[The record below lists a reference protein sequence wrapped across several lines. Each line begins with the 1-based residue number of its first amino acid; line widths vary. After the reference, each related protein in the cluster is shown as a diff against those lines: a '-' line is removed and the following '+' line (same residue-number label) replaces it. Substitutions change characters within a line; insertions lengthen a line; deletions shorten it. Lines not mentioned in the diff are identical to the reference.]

1 MKSRFGGLVVLPL
14 LAVTLTFSPL
24 PAQAKSDSEQ
34 ICVSVG
40 RLLEEGHYTHQP
52 LNDEVSRK
60 FLRTYLELL
69 DFSHL
74 FFTQQDVDALYAKYG
89 TAIDDDVL
97 LGNLKPAYDMYALY
111 TKRVD
116 ARVAKIKEL
125 LKKPSDFENQRH
137 DRAEPAKII
146 LAEGRSRGRPTLERP
161 HRKRAAPGKAERASN
176 RTGTA
181 AGFPPL

>member
-1 MKSRFGGLVVLPL
+1 MKSRLGGLVALPL
-14 LAVTLTFSPL
+14 LAATLAFSPVSTR
-24 PAQAKSDSEQ
+24 AKSDSEQ

-52 LNDEVSRK
+52 LNDEVSKK

-74 FFTQQDVDALYAKYG
+74 FFTQQDVDAIYAKYG

-97 LGNLKPAYDMYALY
+97 LGNLKPAYEIYGLY

-125 LKKPSDFENQRH
+125 MLSFS
-137 DRAEPAKII
+137 
-146 LAEGRSRGRPTLERP
+146 GR
-161 HRKRAAPGKAERASN
+161 
-176 RTGTA
+176 
-181 AGFPPL
+181 